1 MIILVG
7 SVAVLSEVYGD
18 LLRAAGA
25 TERLM
30 ELLAAR
36 SPIASPAAPRPLPA
50 RARRLVGALRRR
62 HASAIRR
69 GRSSRRWRDF
79 SLAVAPGE
87 TVALVGPSG
96 AGKSTVF
103 QLLLRFYDVA
113 GGRASRSTACRST
126 RVALD
131 ALRERIGIVPQD
143 SVIFSTDAMENIRYG
158 RPDASD
164 DEVIAAA
171 HGGVRARL
179 HQRAAR
185 GLRAPSSA
193 SAACACRA
201 ASASASRSRARC

>member
-1 MIILVG
+1 M
-7 SVAVLSEVYGD
+7 AVLAEVYGD

-36 SPIASPAAPRPLPA
+36 SPIAAPA
-50 RARRLVGALRRR
+50 RPRAAAADARRLDGRAATTSRFHYPSRPQHAGAARLR
-62 HASAIRR
+62 ACE
-69 GRSSRRWRDF
+69 
-79 SLAVAPGE
+79 VAPGE

-103 QLLLRFYDVA
+103 QLLLRFYDAERRQRRGRRRA
-113 GGRASRSTACRST
+113 GARGRACT
-126 RVALD
+126 RCAQ
-131 ALRERIGIVPQD
+131 RIGIVPQD
-143 SVIFSTDAMENIRYG
+143 SVIFSANAMENIRYG
-158 RPDASD
+158 RPEASD

-171 HGGVRARL
+171 QRRVRARL
-179 HQRAAR
+179 HRARCPRAT
-185 GLRAPSSA
+185 APSSA